1 MKRIHK
7 ISTLQTS
14 NYLNFKQ
21 MIRKSKFLFILT
33 SIMAMC
39 VAFTSCGGDDD
50 DDFSDTG
57 TNLSISDISGNW
69 TATTASFNAP
79 EYIDMLAE
87 GATVTLNIQSN
98 GRFTF
103 TMKNPGDIDDVVT
116 GKLGFDGEW
125 LAVRFD
131 EDPDEEASFFISL
144 VNNIMTLRGQTE
156 LDLDGNGVFDFGTL
170 ELIMKRP

>member
-21 MIRKSKFLFILT
+21 MIRKSKFLFFLT
-33 SIMAMC
+33 SILAVC
-39 VAFTSCGGDDD
+39 IAFTSCGGDDD
-50 DDFSDTG
+50 EDFSNTG

-69 TATTASFNAP
+69 IATSASFNAP
-79 EYIDMLAE
+79 EYIDILAE

-103 TMKNPGDIDDVVT
+103 TVKGPGDVNDVST

-144 VNNIMTLRGQTE
+144 VNNILTLRGQTE
-156 LDLDGNGVFDFGTL
+156 FDLDGNGVFDFGTL
-170 ELIMKRP
+170 ELIMKRA